1 MADASGTV
9 SQGSKCL
16 REDAA
21 SLQMDSFHQPQHIF
35 AGEQKNLQRFCEDEK
50 TSRMQNLTTALPR
63 KTDRPEGMK
72 GEGFVSKEVKKKN
85 K

>member
-35 AGEQKNLQRFCEDEK
+35 ASGGKKNLRRFCEDEK
-50 TSRMQNLTTALPR
+50 TSRMQNLTTAHPR

-72 GEGFVSKEVKKKN
+72 GGGFVSKE
-85 K
+85 